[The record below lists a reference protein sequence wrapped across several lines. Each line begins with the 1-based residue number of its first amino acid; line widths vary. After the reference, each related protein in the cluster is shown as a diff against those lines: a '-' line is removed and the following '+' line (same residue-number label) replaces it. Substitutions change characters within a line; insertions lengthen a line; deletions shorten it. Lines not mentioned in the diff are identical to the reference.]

1 MIYVTIAVLCGVILY
16 QLIDKLDA
24 IRRYERAMKEMRE
37 QWMDERKDLLDR
49 IQAPTFAEYSNKV
62 IREKK
67 AEQPEEERD
76 NSPYIA

>member
-16 QLIDKLDA
+16 QLVDKLDA

-49 IQAPTFAEYSNKV
+49 IQAPTFAEYSSKV

-67 AEQPEEERD
+67 AEQQEEEKD
-76 NSPYIA
+76 KSPYIA

>member
-16 QLIDKLDA
+16 QLVDKLDA

-49 IQAPTFAEYSNKV
+49 IQAPTFAEYANKV
-62 IREKK
+62 MREKRV
-67 AEQPEEERD
+67 EEDEEED
-76 NSPYIA
+76 YNPYIS